1 MGDIVYKNRC
11 APHISEW
18 CIKKFPIA
26 LFFFLCARKRYTQI
40 FIYSL
45 PLHFFCTIIKTF
57 LFHFFLLVC
66 SFPLHSF
73 FCVENCVFCR
83 TEFSTIQWPTS
94 FLVYSLS
101 TCFYTSIEKWI
112 YSSNSS
118 HFCNFFSSCTLIW
131 FYMLNSAVCM
141 SERWMLKIER
151 LMFESVKK

>member
-1 MGDIVYKNRC
+1 MGDRVYKNRC

-66 SFPLHSF
+66 SFPLHFFFALKIVSF
-73 FCVENCVFCR
+73 AEQNLALSSDR
-83 TEFSTIQWPTS
+83 LRFSFTHCLHAFTLPSRNGFIVQIQVTFVIF
-94 FLVYSLS
+94 FLPALL
-101 TCFYTSIEKWI
+101 FD
-112 YSSNSS
+112 
-118 HFCNFFSSCTLIW
+118 
-131 FYMLNSAVCM
+131 FYMLNSAVWM